1 MTSTNKPRRGKA
13 AAGGGRP
20 SRSASKRSNRSAGK
34 DDAGAPR
41 LLSGGNPQVAKGD
54 GPEPVSSYLGAMP
67 GCKQEI
73 GRALD
78 ALAER
83 SVPGL
88 LKAVRWNSP
97 FYGTAKHGWFMNMHC
112 VTKYVKVAFFNG
124 TSLTPQPPVA
134 SKNEGTRYVHLY
146 EGEALD
152 EAQLARWIKQA
163 AKLPGWQGFGP
174 QA

>member
-1 MTSTNKPRRGKA
+1 MVTNRRA
-13 AAGGGRP
+13 
-20 SRSASKRSNRSAGK
+20 RSNRKVPGSDAGH
-34 DDAGAPR
+34 AGAPR
-41 LLSGGNPQVAKGD
+41 LLAGGNPQIAKGD
-54 GPEPVSSYLGAMP
+54 GPAAVAAYLDAMP
-67 GCKQEI
+67 GWKQDI

-78 ALAER
+78 ALAEK
-83 SVPGL
+83 SVPGV

-163 AKLPGWQGFGP
+163 AKLSGWQGFGP